1 MGATNSM
8 ASSGKIVYVI
18 GTMDT
23 KGPEVDFVAQ
33 TLRNSPSLQNQGI
46 SVETID
52 VSTAKDTPLAQENLS
67 SLERSVAIEKM
78 SSKLVDFLTKRK
90 LEGKLAGAIGLGGS
104 GGTALIAPALRA
116 LPIGIPKMI
125 VSTVASGNVAP
136 YVGCSDLI
144 MIPSIV
150 DVSGLNV
157 VSTKILGNAA
167 NSMAGM
173 LCGMEANYP
182 VKPALA
188 MTMFGVTTPC
198 VTGVRQGLEKLGY
211 DGLVFHATGVG
222 GQAME
227 GLIESGFIQ
236 GVLDLTT
243 TEVADEVVG
252 GVFAGGPKR
261 LDYLS
266 QRSIPCVLSVGA
278 LDMVNFGSIDTVPE
292 KFRNRKLHVHNSNVT
307 LMRTTPDENRRC
319 AEWIARKLAK
329 SISPVRVLLPLL
341 GVSALDAPGKA
352 FYDPQADEALF
363 DELRKQL
370 HGLAN
375 VRIESI
381 SAHINDAVFVERV
394 LSVFQ
399 EITTIPK

>member
-1 MGATNSM
+1 MP
-8 ASSGKIVYVI
+8 SSGKIIYVI

-23 KGPEVDFVAQ
+23 KGPEVLFVAQ
-33 TLRNSPSLQNQGI
+33 ILRSSPWLQAQGI

-52 VSTAKDTPLAQENLS
+52 VSTSIQTSLAQEDLA
-67 SLERSVAIEKM
+67 SLDRSAAIQKM
-78 SSKLVDFLTKRK
+78 SLNLIEFLTKNH
-90 LEGKLAGAIGLGGS
+90 LDGKLAGAIGLGGS

-116 LPIGIPKMI
+116 LPIGIPKMM

-136 YVGCSDLI
+136 YIGCTDLI

-150 DVSGLNV
+150 DVSGLNT

-167 NSMAGM
+167 NAMAGM
-173 LCGMEANYP
+173 LCGELGDYP

-211 DGLVFHATGVG
+211 DCLVFHATGVG

-227 GLIESGFIQ
+227 GLIDSGLVQ

-252 GVFAGGPKR
+252 GVFAAGPKR

-266 QRSIPCVLSVGA
+266 QRAIPCVLSVGA
-278 LDMVNFGSIDTVPE
+278 MDLGVMPE
-292 KFRNRKLHVHNSNVT
+292 SPCACPGITLH
-307 LMRTTPDENRRC
+307 
-319 AEWIARKLAK
+319 
-329 SISPVRVLLPLL
+329 PLL
-341 GVSALDAPGKA
+341 RPLP
-352 FYDPQADEALF
+352 P
-363 DELRKQL
+363 R
-370 HGLAN
+370 
-375 VRIESI
+375 
-381 SAHINDAVFVERV
+381 
-394 LSVFQ
+394 
-399 EITTIPK
+399 PC

>member
-1 MGATNSM
+1 M

-52 VSTAKDTPLAQENLS
+52 VSTAKETPLARENFS

-116 LPIGIPKMI
+116 LPIGIPKMM

-167 NSMAGM
+167 NAMAGM

-188 MTMFGVTTPC
+188 MTMFGVTTQC
-198 VTGVRQGLEKLGY
+198 VTGVRQGLERLGY

-227 GLIESGFIQ
+227 GL
-236 GVLDLTT
+236 
-243 TEVADEVVG
+243 
-252 GVFAGGPKR
+252 
-261 LDYLS
+261 
-266 QRSIPCVLSVGA
+266 
-278 LDMVNFGSIDTVPE
+278 
-292 KFRNRKLHVHNSNVT
+292 
-307 LMRTTPDENRRC
+307 
-319 AEWIARKLAK
+319 
-329 SISPVRVLLPLL
+329 
-341 GVSALDAPGKA
+341 
-352 FYDPQADEALF
+352 
-363 DELRKQL
+363 
-370 HGLAN
+370 
-375 VRIESI
+375 
-381 SAHINDAVFVERV
+381 
-394 LSVFQ
+394 
-399 EITTIPK
+399 

>member
-1 MGATNSM
+1 M

-52 VSTAKDTPLAQENLS
+52 VSTTKETPLARENFS

-116 LPIGIPKMI
+116 LPIGIPKMM

-167 NSMAGM
+167 NAMAGM

-188 MTMFGVTTPC
+188 MTMFGVTTQC
-198 VTGVRQGLEKLGY
+198 VTGVRQGLERLGH

-252 GVFAGGPKR
+252 GVFAGGSKR

-292 KFRNRKLHVHNSNVT
+292 KFRDRKLHVHNSNVT

-394 LSVFQ
+394 LSAFQ
-399 EITTIPK
+399 EITTIQK

>member
-1 MGATNSM
+1 M
-8 ASSGKIVYVI
+8 ARSGKIIYVI

-23 KGPEVDFVAQ
+23 KGPEVLFVAQ
-33 TLRNSPSLQNQGI
+33 ILRSSPWLQTQGI

-52 VSTAKDTPLAQENLS
+52 VSTSIQTSLAQEELA
-67 SLERSVAIEKM
+67 SLDRSAAIQKM
-78 SSKLVDFLTKRK
+78 SLKLIESLTKSHQD
-90 LEGKLAGAIGLGGS
+90 GKLAGAIGLGGS

-116 LPIGIPKMI
+116 LPIGIPKMM

-136 YVGCSDLI
+136 YIGCSDLI

-150 DVSGLNV
+150 DVSGLNT

-167 NSMAGM
+167 NAMAGM
-173 LCGMEANYP
+173 LCGKLGDYP

-198 VTGVRQGLEKLGY
+198 VTGVRQGLEKLHY
-211 DGLVFHATGVG
+211 DCLVFHATGVG

-227 GLIESGFIQ
+227 GLIDSGLVQ

-252 GVFAGGPKR
+252 GVFAAGPKR

-266 QRSIPCVLSVGA
+266 QRAIPCVLSVGA
-278 LDMVNFGSIDTVPE
+278 MDMVNFGAIDTVPE
-292 KFRNRKLHVHNSNVT
+292 KFRHRKLHVHNSNVT
-307 LMRTTPDENRRC
+307 LMRTTPDENRLC
-319 AEWIARKLAK
+319 AQWIANKLSK
-329 SISPVRVLLPLL
+329 SIAPVRVLLPLH

-363 DELRKQL
+363 DELRKRTV
-370 HGLAN
+370 GLAN
-375 VRIESI
+375 IQIENI
-381 SAHINDAVFVERV
+381 SANINEPAFIERV
-394 LSVFQ
+394 LSAFQ
-399 EITTIPK
+399 EICKP

>member
-52 VSTAKDTPLAQENLS
+52 VSTTKETPLARENFS

-116 LPIGIPKMI
+116 LPIGIPKMM

-167 NSMAGM
+167 NAMAGM

-188 MTMFGVTTPC
+188 MTMFGVTTQC
-198 VTGVRQGLEKLGY
+198 VTGVRQGLERLGH

-252 GVFAGGPKR
+252 GVFAGGSKR

-292 KFRNRKLHVHNSNVT
+292 KFRDRKLHVHNSNVT

-394 LSVFQ
+394 LSAFQ
-399 EITTIPK
+399 EITTIQK